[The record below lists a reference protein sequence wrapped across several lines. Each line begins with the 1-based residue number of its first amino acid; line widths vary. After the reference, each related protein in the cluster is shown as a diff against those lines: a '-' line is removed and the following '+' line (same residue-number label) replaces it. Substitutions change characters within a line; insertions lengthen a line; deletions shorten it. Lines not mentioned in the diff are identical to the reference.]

1 MICLNR
7 NLFERLLGFTGLLA
21 LTSWF
26 FYENYTLETTEYDI
40 SSEKL
45 PDEFDEYRICHL
57 SDLHNRSFGYKTK
70 NIIQRVK
77 KTNPDISP
85 LLSGHLWSLL
95 QPPEAVMYRFYL
107 IRLHHNRHT

>member
-45 PDEFDEYRICHL
+45 PDEFDGYRICHL
-57 SDLHNRSFGYKTK
+57 SDLHNRSFGYKTETYNAKK
-70 NIIQRVK
+70 NSMKNSVS
-77 KTNPDISP
+77 ISA
-85 LLSGHLWSLL
+85 LSEKRA
-95 QPPEAVMYRFYL
+95 QA
-107 IRLHHNRHT
+107 